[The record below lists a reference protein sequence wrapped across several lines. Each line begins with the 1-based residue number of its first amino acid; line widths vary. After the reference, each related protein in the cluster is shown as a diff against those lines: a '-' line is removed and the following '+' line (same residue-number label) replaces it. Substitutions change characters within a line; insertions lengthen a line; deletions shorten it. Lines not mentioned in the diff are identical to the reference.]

1 MQTGRSRSAFP
12 SLASRMSVAVSTA
25 PSSRL
30 DRTMHFTHAPNEL
43 VLDRYTIQR
52 GIGMGGFGEVY
63 FALSQAG
70 KEVALK
76 RIQRNLDVELRGVSH
91 CLNLKHN
98 NLVSLHDICRDQD
111 DQAWVVMEYVA
122 GKNLREVLDDA
133 DAARGFVPQVPSME
147 TGLPM
152 DAVQQWFC
160 GMAAGVGH
168 LHSAGLVH
176 RDLKPGNLFEDNGV
190 IKVGDYGLSKFIATS
205 HRGGHTESVGTF
217 HYMAPEIGR
226 GQYGREIDIYAMG
239 IILFELL
246 TGMTPFNGETPQ
258 EIIIKHLSAT
268 PDLSMIPIEF
278 RHAIA
283 SCLEK
288 DPAHRPC
295 DVPSMMAMLPWG
307 TSAGPVAVTPVSTN
321 PASPIPAS
329 TIPVSTGPVF
339 ADSVA
344 VDSGELPPFAE
355 PVQRAGATARP
366 PAVTLRN
373 PSSEEPIARAIRN
386 SATDLGQ
393 WWKNLERSPGS
404 KLFMAVATVFILLFN
419 THWLLPA
426 LSIVGF
432 VYIPYYIIR
441 HMVLQISEPDTYAY
455 SNPDARGFDARGT
468 AGQGFTSAEASDGK
482 RPAVP
487 TRLSKTQVRKMLRES
502 LSARSRT
509 TLAAE
514 WTTSG
519 MISMIVAA
527 TLLLITSV
535 IGLRNASVSPMTVSP
550 YVWMACVVWIGS
562 FGLLGLGKAWEASDG
577 EGMLRRLSSAFLGAG
592 VGVVAYLLA
601 DALMVPMDGG
611 LSRDIDATSLPVSFY
626 QSSGVPKAAAMMG
639 HFALLFGLLR
649 MWKPVD
655 PLRRARLSLWAVAV
669 AVVGEWVVHQIIP
682 VPQPAG
688 MLIAG
693 GIIVMTQMSAPWVKA
708 DSVATLSSIGKV

>member
-1 MQTGRSRSAFP
+1 
-12 SLASRMSVAVSTA
+12 MSVAFASV
-25 PSSRL
+25 PSR
-30 DRTMHFTHAPNEL
+30 DHGRNMNFTHCPDEV

-63 FALSQAG
+63 FAISQAG

-98 NLVSLHDICRDQD
+98 NLVSLHDICRDDD
-111 DQAWVVMEYVA
+111 DQAWVVMEYVS
-122 GKNLREVLDDA
+122 GKNLREVLDGA

-147 TGLPM
+147 TGLPISE
-152 DAVQQWFC
+152 VRRWFS
-160 GMAAGVGH
+160 GMAAGVAH

-176 RDLKPGNLFEDNGV
+176 RDLKPGNLFDDDGV
-190 IKVGDYGLSKFIATS
+190 IKVGDYGLSKFISTS

-268 PDLSMIPIEF
+268 PDVSMIPREY

-288 DPAHRPC
+288 DPAHRPS
-295 DVPSMMAMLPWG
+295 DVPSLMAMLPWKSSV
-307 TSAGPVAVTPVSTN
+307 TWTDADRIPVIDPQQVASNEQPARPVSPPTRSA
-321 PASPIPAS
+321 ASP
-329 TIPVSTGPVF
+329 
-339 ADSVA
+339 
-344 VDSGELPPFAE
+344 
-355 PVQRAGATARP
+355 ATA

-386 SATDLGQ
+386 SVTDLGL

-404 KLFMAVATVFILLFN
+404 KFVIVLATIFILLFN

-432 VYIPYYIIR
+432 IYVPYYIIR

-455 SNPDARGFDARGT
+455 PNPDSTTSNTSPSHSFASADARL
-468 AGQGFTSAEASDGK
+468 SD
-482 RPAVP
+482 PTPVP
-487 TRLSKTQVRKMLRES
+487 KRLSKTQVRQMLRES
-502 LSARSRT
+502 LAARSRT

-535 IGLRNASVSPMTVSP
+535 IGLRNATVSPMALSP

-562 FGLLGLGKAWEASDG
+562 FGLLGLGKAWESSDG
-577 EGMLRRLSSAFLGAG
+577 EGMLRRLSSSFLGAG

-601 DALMVPMDGG
+601 EMLMVPMDVG
-611 LSRDIDATSLPVSFY
+611 LGRDIDATSLPVSFY
-626 QSSGVPKAAAMMG
+626 HLSGVPKAAAMMA
-639 HFALLFGLLR
+639 HFAVLFGLLR

-669 AVVGEWVVHQIIP
+669 AVVGEWLVHQVIP
-682 VPQPAG
+682 VPQPSG

-708 DSVATLSSIGKV
+708 DSVATLATMRKA